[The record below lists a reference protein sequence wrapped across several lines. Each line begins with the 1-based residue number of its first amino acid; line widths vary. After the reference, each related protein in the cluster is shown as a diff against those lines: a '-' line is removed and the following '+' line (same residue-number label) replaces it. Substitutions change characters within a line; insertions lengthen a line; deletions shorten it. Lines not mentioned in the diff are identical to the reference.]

1 MPTLLSRRTTEEQ
14 SAANSAA
21 LRGAAVGAAKYG
33 IASLVLAV
41 VGTFVSPVYRNL
53 TIQFKVFIQMSGMTL
68 GGWIEADRRLR
79 GYEFWRLAEAR
90 RKKDEDVWREWE
102 RMVGEGKKD
111 EG

>member
-1 MPTLLSRRTTEEQ
+1 MPTLSSHHPTEEQ

-21 LRGAAVGAAKYG
+21 LRGAIVGAAKYG
-33 IASLVLAV
+33 IASLALAL
-41 VGTFVSPVYRNL
+41 VGTVISPVYRNL

-90 RKKDEDVWREWE
+90 RKRDEDVWREWE
-102 RMVGEGKKD
+102 RMVGEEKQG
-111 EG
+111 ER

>member
-1 MPTLLSRRTTEEQ
+1 
-14 SAANSAA
+14 
-21 LRGAAVGAAKYG
+21 
-33 IASLVLAV
+33 
-41 VGTFVSPVYRNL
+41 
-53 TIQFKVFIQMSGMTL
+53 MSGMTL

-111 EG
+111 ER